1 MSVETGAAADKQIER
16 SGEGEKPKRGRIEN
30 LIMWKP
36 GQSGNPKGRPK
47 KPTISELMRV
57 ELEKGIKGAG
67 MVKLEAFVQ
76 RAVNDAIGG
85 KEWAWK
91 EVGDRLDPKPRR
103 VEISG
108 PDGGPIQLDDRAA
121 ADLEVKLGSFL
132 KAVRRKEPVTVE
144 AQATRLTD

>member
-1 MSVETGAAADKQIER
+1 MPTFITSLIP
-16 SGEGEKPKRGRIEN
+16 PKTP
-30 LIMWKP
+30 P
-36 GQSGNPKGRPK
+36 GIYTIAQS
-47 KPTISELMRV
+47 
-57 ELEKGIKGAG
+57 
-67 MVKLEAFVQ
+67 
-76 RAVNDAIGG
+76 

-108 PDGGPIQLDDRAA
+108 PDGGPIQVDDRAA

-144 AQATRLTD
+144 AEATRLP